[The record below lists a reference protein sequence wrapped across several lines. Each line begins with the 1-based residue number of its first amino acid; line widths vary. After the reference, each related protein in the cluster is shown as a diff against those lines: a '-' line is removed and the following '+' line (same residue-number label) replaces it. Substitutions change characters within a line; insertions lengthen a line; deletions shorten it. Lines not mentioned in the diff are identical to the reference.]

1 MKPFNLEE
9 ALAGAPVKFRSGR
22 KGYIVAILPEFM
34 NTKHPVMAV
43 ELDVF
48 KLGEMCIYGKH
59 SLTKDGY
66 CFSKKEETYSDVIGM
81 WEEAIDFNPDNVIAS
96 DELPCA
102 EPLEYGTT
110 YYHPDVYCGGSRVWK
125 CKWYGDAPEYNRLKS
140 GSVYLTESAARK
152 HLIVMVK
159 LKQVANPNG
168 C

>member
-81 WEEAIDFNPDNVIAS
+81 WEEAIDFNPDNVIDS
-96 DELPCA
+96 DELPCTD
-102 EPLEYGTT
+102 PLEYGTT